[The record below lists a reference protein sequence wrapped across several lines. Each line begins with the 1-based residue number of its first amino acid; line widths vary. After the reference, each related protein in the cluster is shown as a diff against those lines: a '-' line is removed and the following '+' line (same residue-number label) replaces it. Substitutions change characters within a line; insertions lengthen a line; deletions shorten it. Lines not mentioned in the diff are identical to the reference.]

1 VTADWSGVCSY
12 KDVDRVMTS
21 LLVGSMETPVA
32 EATLTPVV
40 EQVVRDALANSPI
53 QSHRSIR
60 VEQSGD
66 TLYLHGRVESFY
78 YKQLAQ
84 EVVRNVCRG
93 VQVSNEL
100 DVDYAAHG
108 RSAEF

>member
-1 VTADWSGVCSY
+1 
-12 KDVDRVMTS
+12 M
-21 LLVGSMETPVA
+21 A
-32 EATLTPVV
+32 EATLTSEV
-40 EQVVRDALANSPI
+40 EQQVRDALAQSPI
-53 QSHRSIR
+53 QSHRKIR

-93 VQVSNEL
+93 VHLANEL
-100 DVDYAAHG
+100 DVDYISLD
-108 RSAEF
+108 RRTDF